1 MNSEVCARASRTI
14 SNAEISKTITEF
26 NDRSGA
32 AVTERERLIKTAA
45 NR

>member
-1 MNSEVCARASRTI
+1 MKSEVRAGASHTI
-14 SNAEISKTITEF
+14 SNAKISKTITEF